1 MTAKQEAVYRY
12 VLVAICAIGMAI
24 VTAGYLRAV
33 ANTERIVRLE
43 TEQKGVIKLLEE
55 VRTDVKTL
63 VEKLK

>member
-1 MTAKQEAVYRY
+1 MTAKQEALYRFILMA
-12 VLVAICAIGMAI
+12 VCSVGIALVA
-24 VTAGYLRAV
+24 AGYLRAV